1 MCSYFFDFSQMGL
14 IFPHPLIY
22 TYFIGFST
30 YHLYTII
37 FTLYANYAPLCASCF
52 TSLLIACL
60 ILRRCKPISHE
71 CFVSHVFLEHHV
83 TFLSRGIFAFIFP
96 VGINFF
102 FTCEVK
108 SSSIEFWVS
117 VFVWRGPL
125 TLYQDSEKT
134 KTSCVTAYRDTIE
147 TWRSLI
153 SSFVPV

>member
-1 MCSYFFDFSQMGL
+1 MTCNDDIPTNYTKTSLVLWRMCSYFFDFSQMGL

-22 TYFIGFST
+22 TYFIGFSI

-71 CFVSHVFLEHHV
+71 CFVSRVFLKHFV

-96 VGINFF
+96 VLYISTFLRKSFSCSLGINFF

-108 SSSIEFWVS
+108 SS
-117 VFVWRGPL
+117 
-125 TLYQDSEKT
+125 
-134 KTSCVTAYRDTIE
+134 
-147 TWRSLI
+147 
-153 SSFVPV
+153 

>member
-1 MCSYFFDFSQMGL
+1 MLWRMCSYFFDFSQMGL

-37 FTLYANYAPLCASCF
+37 FTLYVNYAPLCASCF

-71 CFVSHVFLEHHV
+71 CFVSRVFLQHFL

-96 VGINFF
+96 VLYISTFLRKSFSCSLGINFF

-108 SSSIEFWVS
+108 SS
-117 VFVWRGPL
+117 
-125 TLYQDSEKT
+125 
-134 KTSCVTAYRDTIE
+134 
-147 TWRSLI
+147 
-153 SSFVPV
+153 